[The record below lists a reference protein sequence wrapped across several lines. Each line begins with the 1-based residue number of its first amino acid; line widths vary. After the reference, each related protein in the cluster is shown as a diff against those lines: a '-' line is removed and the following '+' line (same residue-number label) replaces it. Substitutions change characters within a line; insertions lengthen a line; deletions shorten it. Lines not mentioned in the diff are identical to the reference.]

1 MVTPCAEEDILIITP
16 PEDIPV
22 TVNYFLIDSDT
33 YQVPL
38 FTVNFAVCE
47 LTYSFEVSPELGYDG
62 VSFDDDAEQR
72 IFTYNFELDANYI

>member
-1 MVTPCAEEDILIITP
+1 MEEDILVITP

-22 TVNYFLIDSDT
+22 TTDYFLTDTDT

-47 LTYSFEVSPELGYDG
+47 LTYSFEVNPVLLNDEIT
-62 VSFDDDAEQR
+62 FDSNAE
-72 IFTYNFELDANYI
+72 